1 MLSVLQHARTV
12 LHGEQSLVVLCIKEN
27 FVYFAQRRFELGA
40 WKKNH
45 PKLSHWKDSGNKLPE
60 EVVQMLSL
68 EDC

>member
-1 MLSVLQHARTV
+1 MLSILQHTRRV
-12 LHGEQSLVVLCIKEN
+12 LHREQSLVVLCIKEN

-40 WKKNH
+40 GKKTQ
-45 PKLSHWKDSGNKLPE
+45 PKLSHWKDSWNKLPE